1 MKAIL
6 EAARKLEPDLVQFL
20 QDIVRIPSLSSQ
32 EKPVIERIARE
43 MERLGY
49 DEVKTDGLGN
59 LLGRVGDGPR
69 VLAIDGHCDVVDVG
83 NPDLW
88 TVDPFGAEIRDG
100 CMWGRGTS
108 DQKGGLACAVYAGGL
123 LKQLGLPREVTLWVV
138 ASVMEEDCDGLCWK
152 YILENRVIEP
162 QAVLITE
169 PTQLNLYRGQR
180 GRMEM
185 KVKTVGRSAH
195 GSAPERGDNAIY
207 KMAPI
212 LQQIEQLHPQLHHHD
227 FLGKGSVTVSEIT
240 STSPSQCA
248 VADSCTIHLD
258 RRLTLGET
266 RESSLNEI
274 ENLPAVQKT
283 GARVWVPEYRQA
295 SYTGL
300 VYPMEKYYPTW
311 VLPEEHVLLQKAV
324 EVYRK
329 LFDRAPLV
337 DKWTF
342 STNGVGIMGL
352 FQIPTFGLGPGM
364 EEEAHAPNEHIPLEH
379 LVPAMAFYT
388 AFVQH
393 M

>member
-283 GARVWVPEYRQA
+283 GARVWVLEYRQA

-352 FQIPTFGLGPGM
+352 FQVPTFGLGPGM